1 MNDVERAL
9 TNLGDLTVPAT
20 AAAER
25 FVGAAGKLVD
35 IAYTTMDSPIGVLL
49 LAASPAGLLRIGFD
63 NETAVLTDLADRVSP
78 RILEFPDRLA
88 GVKIELREYF
98 AGHRDHFNLPL
109 DWTLIGGFRRHI
121 LEVTAR
127 IPYGSVST
135 YQDVAGQAGRP
146 KGARAAGQAL
156 GGNPIPVIIPCHRV
170 LRSGGGLGGYAGGT
184 DRKAYLLRLEGS
196 VR

>member
-9 TNLGDLTVPAT
+9 TNLGDLSVPAT
-20 AAAER
+20 AATER

-88 GVKIELREYF
+88 GVKVELREYF
-98 AGHRDHFNLPL
+98 AGRRDHFNLPARL
-109 DWTLIGGFRRHI
+109 DPHRRLPSAHTRGHSPYPLWQRVDVPGRCRAGGS
-121 LEVTAR
+121 AK
-127 IPYGSVST
+127 GC
-135 YQDVAGQAGRP
+135 QGGRSSP
-146 KGARAAGQAL
+146 GRQSDPGHHPLPPGPAER
-156 GGNPIPVIIPCHRV
+156 
-170 LRSGGGLGGYAGGT
+170 GGLGGYAGGT

-196 VR
+196 VL